1 MPTMIY
7 KFFIHALAFSLIEGA
22 VIRRW
27 SNGGT
32 PDGTVDPG
40 AAQGCQY
47 WANSISPSDEC
58 GAILSYFDITEEQ
71 FLAWNP
77 SLGDACE
84 SRLEEGHAYCVAA
97 PPPKPTPSF
106 PNQTSTTGDTTTTS
120 PSTSTLTSASPTST
134 VPSPTQPGLTPD
146 CTKFYKV
153 KPGDNCYDIAKTNGI
168 SQDDFNAWNP
178 AVGDTCAGLWG
189 GYYVCIG
196 TKATVPSTISTTT
209 ASTSTGSPGP
219 SPTQPGI
226 INTCTNFYQAVSG
239 DNCDVIVNQKF
250 KTFTLEDFIAWN
262 PAVKSDCSGLW
273 RGYYYC
279 TGVPGT
285 PTKPI
290 TTGTPK
296 PTANPMNPQPQ
307 QPGRV
312 KNCNKFYLVKN
323 GDNCYNIEQKFS
335 LSHNNFVRWN
345 PDVKDDCS
353 SLWQGYHM
361 CVGVQGQPTRTSTT
375 SAPQP
380 TAHEPL
386 YPGTIKECKNYH
398 LVKSGDTCWSL
409 QQSYNLDEN
418 KFKTLNPVLASDCS
432 KLWLGY
438 YICLSA

>member
-27 SNGGT
+27 SNGDT
-32 PDGTVDPG
+32 PDGTVGPG

-58 GAILSYFDITEEQ
+58 GAILSYFDITEE
-71 FLAWNP
+71 
-77 SLGDACE
+77 
-84 SRLEEGHAYCVAA
+84 
-97 PPPKPTPSF
+97 
-106 PNQTSTTGDTTTTS
+106 
-120 PSTSTLTSASPTST
+120 
-134 VPSPTQPGLTPD
+134 
-146 CTKFYKV
+146 
-153 KPGDNCYDIAKTNGI
+153 
-168 SQDDFNAWNP
+168 
-178 AVGDTCAGLWG
+178 
-189 GYYVCIG
+189 
-196 TKATVPSTISTTT
+196 
-209 ASTSTGSPGP
+209 
-219 SPTQPGI
+219 PGI

-239 DNCDVIVNQKF
+239 DNCDVIVNQNF

-290 TTGTPK
+290 TTSTPK
-296 PTANPMNPQPQ
+296 LTANPMNPQPQ

-312 KNCNKFYLVKN
+312 KNCNKFYLVKS

-438 YICLSA
+438 YICVSA